1 MLKDHEQNNAQE
13 VIKEGTYRPKR
24 EAAKLGEVWMRYA
37 QGRNWR
43 EGSGKYSDTNL
54 I

>member
-1 MLKDHEQNNAQE
+1 MLKDHERNNVQE

-24 EAAKLGEVWMRYA
+24 EAAKLGEVWMPYA

-43 EGSGKYSDTNL
+43 EDSGKYSGTYL